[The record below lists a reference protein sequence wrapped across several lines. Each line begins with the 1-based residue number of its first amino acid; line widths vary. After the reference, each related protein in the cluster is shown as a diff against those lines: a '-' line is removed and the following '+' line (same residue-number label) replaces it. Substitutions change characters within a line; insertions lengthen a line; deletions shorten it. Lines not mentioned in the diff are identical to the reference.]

1 MTLHD
6 YLIKNLNSV
15 VMIGLSIDK
24 HNKVQYNYWNWFVE
38 NGELHLLKDDLT
50 IGHIIHCGSI
60 SSNDDG
66 SITHHSKY
74 HPKSIN
80 MNFYFGGYTQ

>member
-6 YLIKNLNSV
+6 YLLKNLNSV
-15 VMIGLSIDK
+15 VMISLSIDK
-24 HNKVQYNYWNWFVE
+24 HNTVQYNYWNCFVE
-38 NGELHLLKDDLT
+38 KGELHLLQDDLT

-74 HPKSIN
+74 HPKNIN